1 MEAKLQKLYIVHII
15 MQISKKTWQLYNFT
29 KQKAVKFNESQLIQ
43 YNLRYSATS
52 RTFTPGFLKYK
63 YNEILK

>member
-43 YNLRYSATS
+43 YNLKYSATS
-52 RTFTPGFLKYK
+52 LKYF
-63 YNEILK
+63 YSRLLEIQI